1 MFRAERQQ
9 SWGWVI
15 AIYVFLAGVGGGTF
29 LFSFVLAV
37 MGMYK
42 PVARVGALIGPL
54 LVLFGTFFLL
64 FDLGSIT
71 KAYRLFTTA
80 STLLTSWMARGA
92 WILAAFIICGLAYA
106 LPSFELFNW
115 LPWTQTSGLRQGIGI
130 AASLLSI
137 LVVVYPGFLLG
148 VIASIPLW
156 NTPALP
162 LLFFLSG
169 LDTGIGVLAIV
180 SLSFPASLGA
190 ASFHLLGAAVELA
203 LILLLMIVLG
213 AYIDIVRQSGVTA
226 SASVQLLKT
235 PMFIGGV
242 IILGLIVPFG
252 LSILSLFVS
261 DALAIC
267 TLGGISGT
275 FVLVGGLLLRYSV
288 IRAGVRISVR

>member
-37 MGMYK
+37 IGMYK

-64 FDLGSIT
+64 IDLGSIT
-71 KAYRLFTTA
+71 RAYRLFTTVSA
-80 STLLTSWMARGA
+80 LLTSWMARGA

-115 LPWTQTSGLRQGIGI
+115 LPWTQTSGLGQGIGI
-130 AASLLSI
+130 AAALLSI

-148 VIASIPLW
+148 VIKSIPLW

-169 LDTGIGVLAIV
+169 SDNGIGVLAIV
-180 SLSFPASLGA
+180 SLSFPVSLDT
-190 ASFHLLGAAVELA
+190 ASFHLIGTVELV

-213 AYIDIVRQSGVTA
+213 AYFDIVSQSGVTA

-261 DALAIC
+261 DALAIR
-267 TLGGISGT
+267 TLGGITGT
-275 FVLVGGLLLRYSV
+275 FVLVGGLLLRYGV
-288 IRAGVRISVR
+288 IRAGVRVSVR

>member
-29 LFSFVLAV
+29 LFSFVFAV
-37 MGMYK
+37 MGMYG

-71 KAYRLFTTA
+71 KAYLLFTTA

-106 LPSFELFNW
+106 LPSFELFSW
-115 LPWTQTSGLRQGIGI
+115 LPWSQRSGLRHGIGI
-130 AASLLSI
+130 AAALLSI

-148 VIASIPLW
+148 VIKSIPLW

-169 LDTGIGVLAIV
+169 SDTGIGVLAIV

-190 ASFHLLGAAVELA
+190 AGFHLLCIAELA
-203 LILLLMIVLG
+203 LILLSLIVMG
-213 AYIDIVRQSGVTA
+213 AYLDIVGQSGVTA

-252 LSILSLFVS
+252 LSTFSLFAS
-261 DALAIC
+261 DELTIR
-267 TLGGISGT
+267 TLGGITGT

-288 IRAGVRISVR
+288 IRAGVRINVR